1 MNTLEEQ
8 INRQQAIGPDQRNE
22 LLCGDKEGDCV
33 YDSEEPQKDETGD
46 LIGRPTALN
55 FNRFCFH
62 QENILSRK
70 LG

>member
-1 MNTLEEQ
+1 M
-8 INRQQAIGPDQRNE
+8 GSDQRDE
-22 LLCGDKEGDCV
+22 LLCSDKEGDRV
-33 YDSEEPQKDETGD
+33 HDSEEPQKYETGD

-62 QENILSRK
+62 QESILSRK

>member
-1 MNTLEEQ
+1 
-8 INRQQAIGPDQRNE
+8 